1 MTCRCR
7 TKFIHEGQYAAA
19 VEVKLIESQEGW
31 APYLS
36 LEDAQ
41 KLDEVR
47 AALRR
52 GDLRRASQRL
62 SGNKAFI
69 TEAFRSYAWQG

>member
-1 MTCRCR
+1 MTRR
-7 TKFIHEGQYAAA
+7 HQTKFVHEGEYVAE
-19 VEVKLIESQEGW
+19 VEVELLESTEGW

-47 AALRR
+47 EALRR
-52 GDLRRASQRL
+52 GDLTTASKLARVFRL
-62 SGNKAFI
+62 TPVIG
-69 TEAFRSYAWQG
+69 

>member
-1 MTCRCR
+1 MTRRRR
-7 TKFIHEGQYAAA
+7 TKFIHEGQYAAEVD
-19 VEVKLIESQEGW
+19 VELIESQEGW

-47 AALRR
+47 AALRQ
-52 GDLRRASQRL
+52 GDLQRAGQIARIFKL
-62 SGNKAFI
+62 TPVAG
-69 TEAFRSYAWQG
+69 

>member
-1 MTCRCR
+1 MTRRRR
-7 TKFIHEGQYAAA
+7 TKFIHEGQYAAEVD
-19 VEVKLIESQEGW
+19 VELIEAQDGW

-47 AALRR
+47 TALRR
-52 GDLRRASQRL
+52 GDLQRASQMARIFKL
-62 SGNKAFI
+62 TPVAG
-69 TEAFRSYAWQG
+69 

>member
-1 MTCRCR
+1 MTRRRR
-7 TKFIHEGQYAAA
+7 TKFIHEGQYAAKVD
-19 VEVKLIESQEGW
+19 VELIESQDGW

-52 GDLRRASQRL
+52 GDLLRASQIARIFKL
-62 SGNKAFI
+62 TPVAG
-69 TEAFRSYAWQG
+69 